1 MNAVGSVAIA
11 ISGNTQNQGLQRQNP
26 TQQALQQIVQF
37 LAGYM
42 AGSMLGQAMG
52 GPHQGCLCSQRQN
65 PNFGGNAN
73 ALAGMQGLMA
83 GLQLGGALA
92 NQGGNYGIQQ
102 PGFGLSG
109 GFPSNHL
116 GFQQPAFGG
125 LPGGF
130 PGTNLS
136 FQQPAFGGI
145 PGGFP
150 DTNLGFQQPAF
161 GGIPGG
167 FPSTNLGFQQ
177 PGFGNSN
184 GLFAGMPSL
193 GLTGLQNANSLYN
206 GLPNGLN
213 GVPNPYEMGQPIT
226 GLAAGLP
233 SLAFNVLGQNPN
245 PGFAGSTNIVG
256 LIPPVQV
263 PPLPG
268 FSPLGAL
275 PPVNAGFLPG
285 AFGGGIN
292 SFLG

>member
-73 ALAGMQGLMA
+73 ALAGMQGLMT

-92 NQGGNYGIQQ
+92 NRGGNFGLQQ
-102 PGFGLSG
+102 PGFGG
-109 GFPSNHL
+109 I
-116 GFQQPAFGG
+116 
-125 LPGGF
+125 PGGF
-130 PGTNLS
+130 PGANLS
-136 FQQPAFGGI
+136 FQQPAFGGFQQ
-145 PGGFP
+145 PAFGGLQPSFGG
-150 DTNLGFQQPAF
+150 LGGFQQPAF

-167 FPSTNLGFQQ
+167 FPSANLGFQQ

-226 GLAAGLP
+226 GLASGLP

-245 PGFAGSTNIVG
+245 PGFAGSTNILG